1 MIVRLINLQLIK
13 KEKQFPRLTPSIKSS
28 KSQNLFFSWYKITTF
43 VCNKTSKNLENYPSR
58 LRNAADRLLTLIKT
72 KGPLATAELA
82 GELGI
87 TTEGARLQLVK
98 LADEGLLQSE
108 SISKGVGRPVQMW
121 SLTTAGNA
129 RFPDTHTEL
138 TLQFIQTI
146 KNVLGKEALEH
157 VVNAREK
164 NQLEKYSTALKGVT
178 GLENRLT
185 SFADIRSGE
194 GYLAEWRKE
203 GDTYYFI
210 ENHCPIC
217 CAATECD
224 NICTSEMRTFVS
236 ILGEEL
242 NVTRMEHIING
253 SRRCVYKIQSL

>member
-1 MIVRLINLQLIK
+1 M
-13 KEKQFPRLTPSIKSS
+13 
-28 KSQNLFFSWYKITTF
+28 
-43 VCNKTSKNLENYPSR
+43 ENYPIR
-58 LRNAADRLLTLIKT
+58 TKNAADRFLTLLKT
-72 KGPLATAELA
+72 KGPLSAAELA

-87 TTEGARLQLVK
+87 TGEGARLQLLK
-98 LADEGLLQSE
+98 LAEEGLVQSE
-108 SISKGVGRPVQMW
+108 SISRGVGRPVLIW
-121 SLTTAGNA
+121 SLTPMGNA

-146 KNVLGKEALEH
+146 KTVLGQEALES
-157 VVNAREK
+157 VIDAREK
-164 NQLEKYSTALKGVT
+164 KQLTKYSIALEGVT

-185 SFADIRSGE
+185 SFAAIRSGE
-194 GYLAEWRKE
+194 GYLAEWKKE

-236 ILGEEL
+236 ILGQEM
-242 NVTRMEHIING
+242 NVSRKEHIING
-253 SRRCVYKIQSL
+253 ARRCVYRIEAPTAK

>member
-1 MIVRLINLQLIK
+1 M
-13 KEKQFPRLTPSIKSS
+13 
-28 KSQNLFFSWYKITTF
+28 
-43 VCNKTSKNLENYPSR
+43 ENYPSR
-58 LRNAADRLLTLIKT
+58 LRNAADRFLTLIKT
-72 KGPLATAELA
+72 KGPLSAAELA
-82 GELGI
+82 SELGI
-87 TTEGARLQLVK
+87 TSEGARLQLLK
-98 LADEGLLQSE
+98 LAEEGLLQAE
-108 SISKGVGRPVQMW
+108 SISKGVGRPVQKW
-121 SLTTAGNA
+121 SLTAAGNA
-129 RFPDTHTEL
+129 RFPDAHTEL

-164 NQLEKYSTALKGVT
+164 NQFEKYSKALDGVT

-185 SFADIRSGE
+185 SFAAIRSTE

-224 NICTSEMRTFVS
+224 NICTSEMRTFVN

-242 NVTRMEHIING
+242 NVSRMEHIING
-253 SRRCVYKIQSL
+253 ARRCVYKIQAP